1 MTTEP
6 KFTLGI
12 EEEYLLVDR
21 ETHALA
27 NDPPAA
33 FMDECHRR
41 SGQQIAPEFLSS
53 QVEVATKVCR
63 TIAEAREDLCQLRRV
78 IVDVSAEHGLAPI
91 AASTH
96 PSAIWSEQLHTQ
108 RERYENFE
116 QEMQAAVRRL
126 LICGMH
132 VHVGIEDNELRIDL
146 MNQMRYFLPHLLML
160 SSSSPFWQGEDTG
173 LRSYRLTVFDA
184 LPRTGITPVFS
195 SYAEYQRH
203 VAVLTDAGIIE
214 DGSMVW
220 WDIRPSVRY
229 PTLETRVLDVC
240 TNIEDSLCLAAL
252 TTCLLRM
259 LYRLRRANQS
269 WRIYNPML
277 LDENRWR
284 AMRYGFSDGLLDLAK
299 NSVVPFPELLEEILE
314 LISEDAKALDC
325 VAEVQHARTIVSRG
339 SSSDQQLRVYHEALA
354 GGADNKE
361 ALDDVIRFLVAETA
375 AGL

>member
-1 MTTEP
+1 
-6 KFTLGI
+6 
-12 EEEYLLVDR
+12 
-21 ETHALA
+21 
-27 NDPPAA
+27 
-33 FMDECHRR
+33 
-41 SGQQIAPEFLSS
+41 
-53 QVEVATKVCR
+53 
-63 TIAEAREDLCQLRRV
+63 
-78 IVDVSAEHGLAPI
+78 
-91 AASTH
+91 
-96 PSAIWSEQLHTQ
+96 
-108 RERYENFE
+108 
-116 QEMQAAVRRL
+116 
-126 LICGMH
+126 
-132 VHVGIEDNELRIDL
+132 
-146 MNQMRYFLPHLLML
+146 ML

-220 WDIRPSVRY
+220 WDIRPSIRY

-240 TNIEDSLCLAAL
+240 THIEDALCLAAL

-259 LYRLRRANQS
+259 LYRLRHANQS

-314 LISEDAKALDC
+314 LIAEDAEALDC

-354 GGADNKE
+354 GGAENKE